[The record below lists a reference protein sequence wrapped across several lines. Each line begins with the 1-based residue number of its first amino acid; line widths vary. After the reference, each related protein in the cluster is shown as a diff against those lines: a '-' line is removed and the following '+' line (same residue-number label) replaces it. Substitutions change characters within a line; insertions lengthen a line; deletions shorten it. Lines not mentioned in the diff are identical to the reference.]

1 MSKHPVFRKVSLDR
15 LASPEQLDQLM
26 QVTTP
31 RGWIALLALCTL
43 LLTAIVW
50 GCTGRIPETVHGQ
63 GILIKSGGV
72 LQVVPSASGRVTD
85 LAVSVGDVVS
95 AGQIVARVAQP
106 ELADQLNQALARLA
120 DLRAQRK
127 ATLEFGHRD
136 LVLQSAALTR
146 QREAAEQ
153 AVASAE
159 ESGRWLAQK
168 IGEQEKLVEQ
178 GLITR
183 QTLLT
188 TREQYNAAVQRAAAG
203 RGELAQIRVR
213 LLALVND
220 HDGRRDESEFQVED
234 AEHEVARLERELR
247 ERSEVTTPYTGRVLE
262 VMTEQ
267 GDMVTS
273 GEPMLSLD
281 LTGRSVKNLVAVL
294 YVPSIEGKRIRA
306 GMPVRIAPSTVK
318 QEEYGMML
326 GHVTYV
332 SDFPATTKG
341 MARVLKNDQL
351 VSVLSGGGAPYEV
364 HADLLVAPETVS
376 RYRWSSS
383 NGPPLAIESGTLATA
398 SIEVHAERPIG
409 MVIPLFRK
417 YTGL

>member
-1 MSKHPVFRKVSLDR
+1 MSQQSVFRKVSLDR

-31 RGWIALLALCTL
+31 RGWIALLALCIL
-43 LLTAIVW
+43 LLVAIVW
-50 GCTGRIPETVHGQ
+50 GCTGRVPESVHGQ

-85 LAVSVGDVVS
+85 IAVGVGDPVS
-95 AGQIVARVAQP
+95 AGQIVARIAQP
-106 ELADQLNQALARLA
+106 ELADQLSQAQARLA
-120 DLRAQRK
+120 DLRAQQRS
-127 ATLEFGHRD
+127 TLEFARRD
-136 LVLQSAALTR
+136 LALQTAALAQ
-146 QREAAEQ
+146 QRAAAEQ
-153 AVASAE
+153 AVAAAE
-159 ESGRWLAQK
+159 ESRRWLAQK
-168 IGEQEKLVEQ
+168 ITEQEKLVRQ

-183 QTLLT
+183 QTLLS
-188 TREQYNAAVQRAAAG
+188 TREQYNAAAQKESGG

-213 LLALVND
+213 LLALAND
-220 HDGRRDESEFQVED
+220 HDGQKDENQFQIDD
-234 AEHEVARLERELR
+234 AEHEAARLERELK

-267 GDMVTS
+267 GDMVAS
-273 GEPMLSLD
+273 GEPILSLD
-281 LTGRSVKNLVAVL
+281 LTGRSVKNLVAVI
-294 YVPSIEGKRIRA
+294 YVPSIEGKQIRP
-306 GMPVRIAPSTVK
+306 GMPVQIAPSTVK

-326 GHVTYV
+326 GRVTYV

-351 VSVLSGGGAPYEV
+351 VSVLSGSGAPYEV
-364 HADLLVAPETVS
+364 HADLMVAPETVS
-376 RYRWSSS
+376 RYKWSSS
-383 NGPPLAIESGTLATA
+383 NGPPLAIQSGTLATA
-398 SIEVHAERPIG
+398 SIEVHADRPIG

>member
-1 MSKHPVFRKVSLDR
+1 MSQPVFRKVSLDR

-31 RGWIALLALCTL
+31 RGWVALLAFCVL
-43 LLTAIVW
+43 LLTVVVW
-50 GCTGRIPETVHGQ
+50 GCMGHIPETVHGQ

-72 LQVVPSASGRVTD
+72 LQVVPSAGGRVTD
-85 LAVSVGDVVS
+85 IAVSVGDVVS

-106 ELADQLNQALARLA
+106 ELSDQLNQALARLA
-120 DLRAQRK
+120 DLRAQQESV
-127 ATLEFGHRD
+127 LEFGHRD
-136 LVLQSAALTR
+136 LELQTAALAQ
-146 QREAAEQ
+146 QRAAAEQ
-153 AVASAE
+153 SVAAAE
-159 ESGRWLAQK
+159 ESSRWLAQK
-168 IGEQEKLVEQ
+168 ITEQEKLVQQ

-183 QTLLT
+183 QTLLA
-188 TREQYNAAVQRAAAG
+188 TREQYNATVQRASSG

-220 HDGRRDESEFQVED
+220 HDGQKDESRFQIDD
-234 AEHEVARLERELR
+234 AEHAVSRLERELR
-247 ERSEVTTPYTGRVLE
+247 ERSEVTSPYTGRVLE
-262 VMTEQ
+262 VMSEQ
-267 GDMVTS
+267 GDMVAS
-273 GEPMLSLD
+273 GEPILSLD
-281 LTGRSVKNLVAVL
+281 LTGRSVKNLVAVF
-294 YVPSIEGKRIRA
+294 YVPSIEGKRIRS

-326 GHVTYV
+326 GRVTYV

-351 VSVLSGGGAPYEV
+351 VNVLSGGGAPYEV
-364 HADLLVAPETVS
+364 HADLTVAPETVS

-383 NGPPLAIESGTLATA
+383 SGPPLAIQSGTLATA
-398 SIEVHAERPIG
+398 SIEVSAERPIG

>member
-1 MSKHPVFRKVSLDR
+1 MSQQSVFRKISLDR

-31 RGWIALLALCTL
+31 RGWVAMLALGIL

-50 GCTGRIPETVHGQ
+50 GCIGRIPETVHGQ
-63 GILIKSGGV
+63 GMLIKSGGV
-72 LQVVPSASGRVTD
+72 LQVVPLAGGRVTD
-85 LAVSVGDVVS
+85 IAVSVGDPVS

-106 ELADQLNQALARLA
+106 ALADELNRALAKLA
-120 DLRAQRK
+120 DLRAERESSL
-127 ATLEFGHRD
+127 AFGRRD
-136 LVLQSAALTR
+136 LALQSAALAQ
-146 QREAAEQ
+146 QRAAAEQ
-153 AVASAE
+153 SVATAE
-159 ESGRWLAQK
+159 ESRRWLEQK
-168 IGEQEKLVEQ
+168 IVEEEKLVRQ

-188 TREQYNAAVQRAAAG
+188 TREQYNAAAQRATNG

-220 HDGRRDESEFQVED
+220 HEGERNDTQLQIED
-234 AEHEVARLERELR
+234 AEHEVERLERELAD
-247 ERSEVTTPYTGRVLE
+247 RSEVTTPYTGRVLE

-267 GDMVTS
+267 GDMVAS
-273 GEPMLSLD
+273 GEPILRLD
-281 LTGRSVKNLVAVL
+281 LAGRSVKKLMAVI
-294 YVPSIEGKRIRA
+294 YVPAIEGKRIRV
-306 GMPVRIAPSTVK
+306 GMPVQIAPATVK
-318 QEEYGMML
+318 QEEFGMML
-326 GHVTYV
+326 GRVTYV

-341 MARVLKNDQL
+341 MVRVLKNDQL
-351 VSVLSGGGAPYEV
+351 VDVLSGGGAPYEV
-364 HADLLVAPETVS
+364 HADLMVATETVS

-383 NGPPLAIESGTLATA
+383 NGPPLTIQSGTLATA

-417 YTGL
+417 YTGI

>member
-1 MSKHPVFRKVSLDR
+1 MSQQPIFRKVSLDR

-26 QVTTP
+26 QVTTR
-31 RGWIALLALCTL
+31 RGWVALLALCTL

-85 LAVSVGDVVS
+85 IAVSVGDVVS
-95 AGQIVARVAQP
+95 AGKIVARIAQP
-106 ELADQLNQALARLA
+106 ELTDQLDQALARLA
-120 DLRAQRK
+120 DLRAQRE
-127 ATLEFGHRD
+127 ATIEFGRRD
-136 LVLQSAALTR
+136 LVLQRAALTR

-168 IGEQEKLVEQ
+168 IAEQERLVEQ

-188 TREQYNAAVQRAAAG
+188 TREQHNAAVQRAAAG
-203 RGELAQIRVR
+203 RGELAQLRVR

-220 HDGRRDESEFQVED
+220 NEGRENESDVQVDD

-247 ERSEVTTPYTGRVLE
+247 EMSQVTTPYTGRVLE

-267 GDMVTS
+267 GDMVAS

-281 LTGRSVKNLVAVL
+281 LTGRSVKKLVAVI
-294 YVPSIEGKRIRA
+294 YVPSIDGKRIRT

-326 GHVTYV
+326 GRVTYV

-351 VSVLSGGGAPYEV
+351 VSVLSGSGAPYEV

-383 NGPPLAIESGTLATA
+383 SGPPLVIESGTLATA
-398 SIEVHAERPIG
+398 SIEVHAERPIE